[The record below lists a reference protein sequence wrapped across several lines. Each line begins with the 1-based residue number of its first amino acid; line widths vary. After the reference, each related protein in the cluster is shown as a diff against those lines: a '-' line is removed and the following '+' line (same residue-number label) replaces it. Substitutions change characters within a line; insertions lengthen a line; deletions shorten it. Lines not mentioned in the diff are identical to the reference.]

1 MSFIHSFDLIGLF
14 FSSFLAATFFP
25 IGCEPIFVYLV
36 SGKGSMILSSNIIF
50 IASVGNTLGGMVTYL
65 MGLWLPLNRAARF
78 LKINMKHAGK
88 VEEKIQKFGHW
99 FALLCWLPVV
109 GDLVALLLGHFK
121 VSPKLSFLL
130 MFAGKFLRFFILALF
145 VVIIKDF

>member
-1 MSFIHSFDLIGLF
+1 
-14 FSSFLAATFFP
+14 
-25 IGCEPIFVYLV
+25 
-36 SGKGSMILSSNIIF
+36 MILSSNIIL
-50 IASVGNTLGGMVTYL
+50 IASIGNTLGGVVTYL
-65 MGLWLPLNRAARF
+65 MGFWLPLNRAVSF
-78 LKINMKHAGK
+78 LKIDMKHAEK
-88 VEEKIQKFGHW
+88 VDRKIQKYGHW

-130 MFAGKFLRFFILALF
+130 MFVGKFLRFLILAFF